1 MHISSNKH
9 YLIISFLIMYELLH
23 KIKLET
29 KATKQ
34 WSSFTY
40 NLIRFILNSLVNVM
54 CMYINIYVIWY
65 FEYIFGS
72 YYGLFSL
79 SITYSILL
87 TFKNS
92 VAEKSSIMT
101 SISEMVAIVSADF

>member
-1 MHISSNKH
+1 
-9 YLIISFLIMYELLH
+9 MYELSH
-23 KIKLET
+23 KIKLEI
-29 KATKQ
+29 KARKK
-34 WSSFTY
+34 SSFTY

-101 SISEMVAIVSADF
+101 SISEMVAIVSVDF